1 MIDMTK
7 GKPSK
12 LILYFAFPMI
22 LGNIFQQV
30 YNLVDT
36 IVVGKFIGSNALAAV
51 GSSFAIIV
59 FITSIII
66 GLSMGVSV
74 LLSQFYGAKELEK
87 MKETIITATIVIGFV
102 TIILMIVSLMF
113 IDNILALFN
122 MPQQLIEDS
131 KSYLIIILV
140 GLLFTYVYNLG
151 TALLR
156 AIGDSKRPL
165 YFLIISSVINIFLDL
180 IFVINLNLGVKGV
193 ALATIIAQGVS
204 AILVV
209 IYISKKVTF
218 IKFTIKDIKF
228 KKESFLLVIRYSV
241 LTSIQQSIM
250 NLGILIVQGLVNS
263 FGVVVMAAF
272 AAAVKID
279 SFAYMPVQD
288 FGNAFSTYVAQ
299 NKGANLEERIIDGIK
314 SAGKV
319 IIIFSIITTSLVLI
333 FSKNLMLLF
342 VNKGESEVI
351 RIGVEYI
358 SIVAIF
364 YFLIG
369 FLFMFYGL
377 FRGLGELKTSILL
390 TIASLG
396 TRVILAY
403 ILAETILMGKGI
415 WFSVPI
421 GWALADTI
429 GIIFLNKYKK
439 SRNRMIVTKK

>member
-403 ILAETILMGKGI
+403 ILAETILMEKGI

>member
-165 YFLIISSVINIFLDL
+165 YFLIISSIINIFLDL

-218 IKFTIKDIKF
+218 IKFTIKDIKL

-319 IIIFSIITTSLVLI
+319 IIIFSIITTSLILI

-403 ILAETILMGKGI
+403 ILAETILMEKGI

-439 SRNRMIVTKK
+439 RIYKKVEIE

>member
-1 MIDMTK
+1 
-7 GKPSK
+7 
-12 LILYFAFPMI
+12 
-22 LGNIFQQV
+22 
-30 YNLVDT
+30 
-36 IVVGKFIGSNALAAV
+36 
-51 GSSFAIIV
+51 
-59 FITSIII
+59 
-66 GLSMGVSV
+66 MGVSV

-342 VNKGESEVI
+342 VNKDESEVI

-403 ILAETILMGKGI
+403 ILAETILMEKGI

-439 SRNRMIVTKK
+439 RIYKKVEIE

>member
-319 IIIFSIITTSLVLI
+319 IITTSLVLI

-403 ILAETILMGKGI
+403 ILAETILMEKGI

>member
-30 YNLVDT
+30 YNIVDT

-165 YFLIISSVINIFLDL
+165 YFLIISSIINIFLDL

-209 IYISKKVTF
+209 IYISKKITF
-218 IKFTIKDIKF
+218 IKFTIKDIKL

-319 IIIFSIITTSLVLI
+319 IIIFSIITTSLILI

-403 ILAETILMGKGI
+403 ILAETILMEKGI

-439 SRNRMIVTKK
+439 RIYKKVEIE

>member
-87 MKETIITATIVIGFV
+87 MKETTITATIVIGFV

-165 YFLIISSVINIFLDL
+165 YFLIISSIINIFLDL

-209 IYISKKVTF
+209 IYISKKITF
-218 IKFTIKDIKF
+218 IKFTIKDVKL

-314 SAGKV
+314 STGKV
-319 IIIFSIITTSLVLI
+319 IIIFSIITTSLILI

-364 YFLIG
+364 YFFIG

-403 ILAETILMGKGI
+403 ILAETILMEKGI

-439 SRNRMIVTKK
+439 RIYKK

>member
-122 MPQQLIEDS
+122 MLQQLIEDS

-403 ILAETILMGKGI
+403 ILAETILMEKGI